1 MRLIKTKYAFKW
13 IFVIIYISLQ
23 VFNSIIWQLISG
35 HSYTVSCRSF
45 SVHKTVIYM
54 EKGTTTLDT
63 DWSLVGLVDLGNV
76 IYRTKRHKMVAD
88 AEWKWLV
95 NLRWINYVKMI
106 LRRFIIQMQNDDIE
120 DYWCKTKEF
129 NIFEGNIYK

>member
-1 MRLIKTKYAFKW
+1 
-13 IFVIIYISLQ
+13 
-23 VFNSIIWQLISG
+23 
-35 HSYTVSCRSF
+35 
-45 SVHKTVIYM
+45 M